1 MIKILA
7 VILIALLYF
16 IGGERGIV
24 TFLSLC
30 WNIAVLSGSIIV
42 MSWGWN
48 PIGVAFVSCLLI
60 SYATLFYQNGKNSK
74 TIASFWSILLVLLIL
89 FAVTYRIG
97 FEAHIRGLNEIIQ
110 REDEVMGLTT
120 DIGINM
126 AKIAVAMIITGLIG
140 AAMDTSI
147 AVSSAVYEVYKNNR
161 SLDMAELFRSGIT
174 IGRDILGATVNTV
187 YFACLGEAM
196 SLFIL
201 YKNYN
206 YSLFDLFN
214 SKAFFQEFVFII
226 FSCLS
231 CVLVV
236 PFTAAMI
243 SYILK
248 NPEKLGKQLSED
260 ELFAVGEVEIKDSE
274 EVSEKIENV
283 SGKSKNASGKAGVIR
298 KKLPFFK
305 HS

>member
-7 VILIALLYF
+7 VLLIALLYF

-30 WNIAVLSGSIIV
+30 WNVAVLSLSIIV

-48 PIGVAFVSCLLI
+48 PIGVAFISCLLI
-60 SYATLFYQNGKNSK
+60 SYATLFYQNGKNAK

-89 FAVTYRIG
+89 FAVTYKVG

-120 DIGINM
+120 DIGISM
-126 AKIAVAMIITGLIG
+126 TKISIAMIITGLIG

-147 AVSSAVYEVYKNNR
+147 AVSSAVYEVFKNNR
-161 SLDMAELFRSGIT
+161 FLSMKELFLSGIT

-201 YKNYN
+201 YQNN
-206 YSLFDLFN
+206 HYSLFDLFN

-231 CVLVV
+231 CVMVV
-236 PFTAAMI
+236 PFTAALI

-248 NPEKLGKQLSED
+248 NPERLGKQLSED
-260 ELFAVGEVEIKDSE
+260 ELFAAGETETTGTK
-274 EVSEKIENV
+274 EVSENE
-283 SGKSKNASGKAGVIR
+283 R
-298 KKLPFFK
+298 KTRRRLPFFK

>member
-1 MIKILA
+1 MIKVLA

-16 IGGERGIV
+16 IGGERGII

-30 WNIAVLSGSIIV
+30 WNVAVLSVSIIV

-48 PIGVAFVSCLLI
+48 PIGVAFISCLLI
-60 SYATLFYQNGKNSK
+60 SYATLFYQNGKNAK

-89 FAVTYRIG
+89 FAAISNSG

-120 DIGINM
+120 DIGISM

-161 SLDMAELFRSGIT
+161 SLSMAELFRSGIT

-214 SKAFFQEFVFII
+214 SKAFFQQFVFII

-236 PFTAAMI
+236 PFTATLI
-243 SYILK
+243 SYLLK

-260 ELFAVGEVEIKDSE
+260 ELFAVCETEAKGNEDTGERSKD
-274 EVSEKIENV
+274 VSR
-283 SGKSKNASGKAGVIR
+283 KAGVIR